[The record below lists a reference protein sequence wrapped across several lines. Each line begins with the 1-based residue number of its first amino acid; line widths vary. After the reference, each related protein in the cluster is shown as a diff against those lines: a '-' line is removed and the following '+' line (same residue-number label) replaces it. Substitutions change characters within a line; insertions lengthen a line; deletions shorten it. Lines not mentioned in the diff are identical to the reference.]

1 MRDGEREAGAKGNPN
16 QAGKRNNEGYKELK
30 AKLAEKFER
39 ALARW
44 VWAARGEG
52 RWEMGDMETRRGEET
67 THISRRKRTQTHGFL
82 SLAHRHYPKT
92 KGRVEF
98 ISIATPLT
106 NLYYLNRADS
116 YGLEHT
122 PAHYAGA
129 LDKLRPQTS
138 VPGLYVTGQD
148 CASVGIVGALNG
160 GILTAHAI
168 MGYSFWDLVVA
179 KRNLVEDLMAM
190 DKAAEAEGKKSN

>member
-1 MRDGEREAGAKGNPN
+1 MRLLQGDSRARSSTNSTNSLLRRDAAHLVSLTHRISRT
-16 QAGKRNNEGYKELK
+16 QAGKRQSEAYKELK

-39 ALARW
+39 ALAR
-44 VWAARGEG
+44 
-52 RWEMGDMETRRGEET
+52 
-67 THISRRKRTQTHGFL
+67 
-82 SLAHRHYPKT
+82 HYPKT
-92 KGRVEF
+92 KGKVEF

-129 LDKLRPQTS
+129 LDLLRPQTAI
-138 VPGLYVTGQD
+138 PGLYVTGQD

-168 MGYSFWDLVVA
+168 MGYTFWDLVVA
-179 KRNLVEDLMAM
+179 KRNLIEDLMAM
-190 DKAAEAEGKKSN
+190 DKEAEKTKKTVEVKKEK